1 MTQENIERLNKIKMD
16 ICYDWKQ
23 IKLQDIA
30 WLIEQADK
38 LMHLESLSISIP
50 SPKVEKLKHSE
61 VHGNGDEA

>member
-23 IKLQDIA
+23 IKMQDIA
-30 WLIEQADK
+30 WLIEQADALQAIQK
-38 LMHLESLSISIP
+38 ATPIP
-50 SPKVEKLKHSE
+50 KHKE

>member
-30 WLIEQADK
+30 WLIEQVALIYSNVQIK
-38 LMHLESLSISIP
+38 
-50 SPKVEKLKHSE
+50 KHKE
-61 VHGNGDEA
+61 VHLNGDEA